1 MTDSPLITAQALQER
16 LGAPDLR
23 VVDASWFL
31 PAEGRSGRSEYEAER
46 LPGAVYFDIDAISD
60 PETDLPHMLP
70 TPEAFASAAGA
81 LGLSR
86 EAEIVVYDSFGVRSA
101 ARAWWT
107 LRVMGYRRVQVLDGG
122 LRAWRA
128 AGLPLETGP
137 HPVPPAVEVS
147 PEARP
152 ERVRSQSEVASALET
167 GSAQVVDARSA
178 PRFRGEAPEP
188 RPGLRSGHMPG
199 ALNLPFDRLLTAE
212 GRMKSPKEIAAAFEA
227 AGIDPARPV
236 IATCGSGVTASVL
249 ALALEILGSQ
259 AAVYDGSWAEWGG
272 ASGGDVVTGDA

>member
-199 ALNLPFDRLLTAE
+199 AINLPFDRLLSAE
-212 GRMKSPKEIAAAFEA
+212 GRMKPPEEIAAAFGA
-227 AGIDPARPV
+227 AGVDPNRPV

-249 ALALEILGSQ
+249 ALALEILGAQ

>member
-1 MTDSPLITAQALQER
+1 MNSSPLITAQALHAG

-31 PAEGRSGRSEYEAER
+31 PAEGRSGRTEFEAER
-46 LPGAVYFDIDAISD
+46 LPGAVFFDIDAISD
-60 PETDLPHMLP
+60 PATGLPHMLP

-86 EAEIVVYDSFGVRSA
+86 DSEIVVYDSVGVRSA
-101 ARAWWT
+101 ARVWWT
-107 LRVMGYRRVQVLDGG
+107 LRAMGYRRVRVLDGG

-128 AGLPLETGP
+128 AGLPLETGSSR
-137 HPVPPAVEVS
+137 VPAAVGVS
-147 PEARP
+147 PETRP
-152 ERVRSQSEVASALET
+152 EWVRSQSEVSSALET

-199 ALNLPFDRLLTAE
+199 ALNLPFDGLLTAE
-212 GRMKSPKEIAAAFEA
+212 GQMKPPAEIAAAFEA
-227 AGIDPARPV
+227 SGVDPARPV

-272 ASGGDVVTGDA
+272 ASGGDVVTGNA

>member
-1 MTDSPLITAQALQER
+1 MTGSPLITAESLHAR

-31 PAEGRSGRSEYEAER
+31 PAEGRSGRAEFEAER
-46 LPGAVYFDIDAISD
+46 LPGAVFFDIDAISD
-60 PETDLPHMLP
+60 PATDLPHMLP
-70 TPEAFASAAGA
+70 TPEAFATAAGA
-81 LGLSR
+81 LDLPR

-107 LRVMGYRRVQVLDGG
+107 LRTMGYLRVRVLDGG

-128 AGLPLETGP
+128 SGLPLETGL
-137 HPVPPAVEVS
+137 HRAPPAVGVS
-147 PEARP
+147 PQTQP
-152 ERVRSQSEVASALET
+152 ERVRSKSEVASALET
-167 GSAQVVDARSA
+167 GSAQIVDARSA

-212 GRMKSPKEIAAAFEA
+212 GRMKSPEEIAAAFEA
-227 AGIDPARPV
+227 AGVDPTRPV

-249 ALALEILGSQ
+249 ALALEILGAS

-272 ASGGDVVTGDA
+272 TSGGDVVTGDA

>member
-1 MTDSPLITAQALQER
+1 MNSSPLITAEALQAR
-16 LGAPDLR
+16 LGVPDLR

-31 PAEGRSGRSEYEAER
+31 PAEGRSGRAEFEAER
-46 LPGAVYFDIDAISD
+46 LPGAVFFDIDAISD
-60 PETDLPHMLP
+60 PATDLPHMLP

-107 LRVMGYRRVQVLDGG
+107 LRTMGYLRVRVLDGG

-128 AGLPLETGP
+128 AGLPLETGL
-137 HPVPPAVEVS
+137 HRVPPAVGVS
-147 PEARP
+147 PQTQP
-152 ERVRSQSEVASALET
+152 ERVRSQSEGASALET
-167 GSAQVVDARSA
+167 GLAQIVDARSA

-199 ALNLPFDRLLTAE
+199 AINLPFDRLLTAE
-212 GRMKSPKEIAAAFEA
+212 GRMKSPEEIAAAFEA
-227 AGIDPARPV
+227 AGVDPTRLV

-249 ALALEILGSQ
+249 ALALEILGAP

>member
-1 MTDSPLITAQALQER
+1 MTDSPLITAKALHAR

-212 GRMKSPKEIAAAFEA
+212 GRMKPPEEIAAAFEA

>member
-1 MTDSPLITAQALQER
+1 MTGSPLSTAQALQAR

-31 PAEGRSGRSEYEAER
+31 PAEGRSGRAEFEAER
-46 LPGAVYFDIDAISD
+46 LPGAVFFDIDAISD
-60 PETDLPHMLP
+60 PATDLPHMLP

-81 LGLSR
+81 LDLPR
-86 EAEIVVYDSFGVRSA
+86 EAENVVYDSFGVRSA

-107 LRVMGYRRVQVLDGG
+107 LRTMGYLRVRVLDGG

-128 AGLPLETGP
+128 SGLPLETGL
-137 HPVPPAVEVS
+137 HRVPPAVGVS
-147 PEARP
+147 PQTQP

-167 GSAQVVDARSA
+167 GSAQIVDARSA

-212 GRMKSPKEIAAAFEA
+212 GRMKSPEEIAAAFEA
-227 AGIDPARPV
+227 AGVDPTRPV

-249 ALALEILGSQ
+249 ALALEILGAP

>member
-1 MTDSPLITAQALQER
+1 MTDSPLITAQALQAR

-147 PEARP
+147 PEAQS

-249 ALALEILGSQ
+249 ALALEILGCQ

>member
-1 MTDSPLITAQALQER
+1 MTGSPLITAQALQAR

-31 PAEGRSGRSEYEAER
+31 PAEGRSGRAEFEAER
-46 LPGAVYFDIDAISD
+46 LPGAVFFDIDAISD
-60 PETDLPHMLP
+60 PATDLPHMLP
-70 TPEAFASAAGA
+70 TPEAFATAAGA
-81 LGLSR
+81 LDLPR

-107 LRVMGYRRVQVLDGG
+107 LRTMGYLRVRVLDGG

-128 AGLPLETGP
+128 SGLPLETGL
-137 HPVPPAVEVS
+137 HRVPPAVGVS
-147 PEARP
+147 PQTQP
-152 ERVRSQSEVASALET
+152 ERVRSQSEVALALET
-167 GSAQVVDARSA
+167 GSAQIVDARSA

-212 GRMKSPKEIAAAFEA
+212 GRMKSPEEIAAAFEA
-227 AGIDPARPV
+227 AGVDPTRPV

-249 ALALEILGSQ
+249 ALALEIVGAP

-272 ASGGDVVTGDA
+272 TSGSDVVTGDA

>member
-1 MTDSPLITAQALQER
+1 MNSSPLITAEALQAR
-16 LGAPDLR
+16 LGVPDLR

-31 PAEGRSGRSEYEAER
+31 PAEGRSGRAEFEAER
-46 LPGAVYFDIDAISD
+46 LPGAVFFDIDAISD
-60 PETDLPHMLP
+60 PATDLPHMLP

-107 LRVMGYRRVQVLDGG
+107 LRTMGYLRVRVLDGG

-128 AGLPLETGP
+128 AGLPLETGL
-137 HPVPPAVEVS
+137 HRVPPAVGVS
-147 PEARP
+147 PQTQP

-167 GSAQVVDARSA
+167 GLAQIVDARSA

-199 ALNLPFDRLLTAE
+199 AINLPFDRLLTAE
-212 GRMKSPKEIAAAFEA
+212 GRMKSPEEIAAAFEA
-227 AGIDPARPV
+227 AGVDPTRLV

-249 ALALEILGSQ
+249 ALALEILGAP

>member
-1 MTDSPLITAQALQER
+1 MTGSPLITAQALQAR

-31 PAEGRSGRSEYEAER
+31 PAEGRSGRAEFEAER
-46 LPGAVYFDIDAISD
+46 LPGAVFFDIDAISD
-60 PETDLPHMLP
+60 PATDLPHMLP

-81 LGLSR
+81 LDLPR

-107 LRVMGYRRVQVLDGG
+107 LRTMGYLRVRVLDGG

-128 AGLPLETGP
+128 AGLPLETGL
-137 HPVPPAVEVS
+137 HRAPPAVGVS
-147 PEARP
+147 PQTQP
-152 ERVRSQSEVASALET
+152 ERVRSQSEVALALET
-167 GSAQVVDARSA
+167 GSAQIVDARSA

-212 GRMKSPKEIAAAFEA
+212 GRMKSPEEIAAAFEA
-227 AGIDPARPV
+227 AGVHPTRPV

-249 ALALEILGSQ
+249 ALALEIVGAP
-259 AAVYDGSWAEWGG
+259 AAVYDGSWADWGG
-272 ASGGDVVTGDA
+272 TSGGDVVTGDA

>member
-46 LPGAVYFDIDAISD
+46 RPGAVYFDIDAISD

-122 LRAWRA
+122 IRAWRA

-147 PEARP
+147 PEAQS

-167 GSAQVVDARSA
+167 G
-178 PRFRGEAPEP
+178 
-188 RPGLRSGHMPG
+188 
-199 ALNLPFDRLLTAE
+199 
-212 GRMKSPKEIAAAFEA
+212 
-227 AGIDPARPV
+227 
-236 IATCGSGVTASVL
+236 
-249 ALALEILGSQ
+249 
-259 AAVYDGSWAEWGG
+259 
-272 ASGGDVVTGDA
+272 